1 MKIGNLESDGRVVLG
16 PMSGFTSA
24 AYREFMKPF
33 GVAFSISEMTSD
45 SAIVHGTERT
55 SGYVRFGSCPY
66 TGLQLFGH
74 DPETMANAAAIALR
88 DNPNID
94 FFDVNMSCPVEK
106 VVRSGSGSALM
117 SDPRRCGDIVRAVRS
132 AVDVPVT
139 VKIRLGT
146 TMEAL
151 NFRDVI
157 DESVAAG
164 TDAVSLHTRTAKERY
179 AGSPH
184 HSMAEGLQDRMSV
197 PLIISGNI
205 YTLDDAVS
213 ALEVTGAEGIMVARG
228 GVGDPFLVTQI
239 DTYLRTGERLPDPT
253 VSQQIDWCLE
263 LMDAVFR
270 EKGDEVG
277 LRKMRCFAPRFI
289 VGCRGCREYRRR
301 LAAEPRSREEMTA
314 LLEEIR
320 QRKGD
325 EVIRANGAWR
335 NDDRDDF
342 CCQ

>member
-1 MKIGNLESDGRVVLG
+1 MLAKAFSPLSNPYE
-16 PMSGFTSA
+16 
-24 AYREFMKPF
+24 
-33 GVAFSISEMTSD
+33 AFSISEMTSD

-74 DPETMANAAAIALR
+74 DPETLANAATTALR

-106 VVRSGSGSALM
+106 VIRSGSGSALM

-157 DESVAAG
+157 EETVTAG
-164 TDAVSLHTRTAKERY
+164 ADAVSLHTRTAKERY

-184 HSMAEGLQDRMSV
+184 HMMAEGLQEEMSV
-197 PLIISGNI
+197 PLVIS
-205 YTLDDAVS
+205 
-213 ALEVTGAEGIMVARG
+213 
-228 GVGDPFLVTQI
+228 
-239 DTYLRTGERLPDPT
+239 YLRTGERLPDPT

-263 LMDAVFR
+263 LMDMVFR